1 MTVPLLVDGG
11 LVTRSE
17 AQSLERWAR
26 ANAHDPALALS
37 ASQANAL
44 DWLLASRRLD
54 LEDPWIPPAMALPGH
69 MAWWARHC
77 SAQLKRPPEAFPWA
91 CLLAAGD
98 ALEPEPHETWLVLVP
113 AALAITP
120 QQVGLRFPTPEHR
133 LPPLAREALE
143 VELAHL
149 GRVAQGRSGQL
160 YLCITEPSLRGHF
173 ELLMAH
179 PDVLVGQ
186 HLPDFEPGGDNARTW
201 RHAAHRVQMAWHALA
216 QSAEDG
222 LLVDTLWAWGA
233 GHLLGPLDAADSWL
247 RLPPRAHRIDLS
259 ASENPARDWFIDWTR
274 VLTQL
279 AGAAEATL
287 VVSHQWAGRSF
298 APPTW
303 GARIGQ
309 RLKFSRRSL
318 ADLPALLAIA
328 DPFRFDR
335 PPDA

>member
-37 ASQANAL
+37 APQAKAL
-44 DWLLASRRLD
+44 DWLLASRPLD
-54 LEDPWIPPAMALPGH
+54 VEDPWIPPAMALPGH
-69 MAWWARHC
+69 MTWWARHC
-77 SAQLKRPPEAFPWA
+77 SARLKRPPAAFPWA
-91 CLLAAGD
+91 CLLAADD
-98 ALEPEPHETWLVLVP
+98 ALDPQPHETWLVLVP
-113 AALAITP
+113 AALGITP
-120 QQVGLRFPTPEHR
+120 QQVGLRFPTPDHC

-160 YLCITEPSLRGHF
+160 YLRISEPASQDHF

-186 HLPDFEPGGDNARTW
+186 HLPDFEPGGNSARTW
-201 RHAAHRVQMAWHALA
+201 RHAAHQVQMAWHALG
-216 QSAEDG
+216 QSTEDG
-222 LLVDTLWAWGA
+222 LPVDTLWAWGA
-233 GHLLGPLDAADSWL
+233 GHLLGPLDATDSWL
-247 RLPPRAHRIDLS
+247 RLPPKAHRIDLI

-274 VLTQL
+274 LLTQL
-279 AGAAEATL
+279 AGATEATL
-287 VVSHQWAGRSF
+287 VVSHQWAARSF
-298 APPTW
+298 SPPTW
-303 GARIGQ
+303 GARLRQ
-309 RLKFSRRSL
+309 RLKFAPRSM

-328 DPFRFDR
+328 DPFRFDE
-335 PPDA
+335 PPGA

>member
-160 YLCITEPSLRGHF
+160 YLCITEPSLLGHF

-216 QSAEDG
+216 Q
-222 LLVDTLWAWGA
+222 
-233 GHLLGPLDAADSWL
+233 
-247 RLPPRAHRIDLS
+247 
-259 ASENPARDWFIDWTR
+259 
-274 VLTQL
+274 
-279 AGAAEATL
+279 
-287 VVSHQWAGRSF
+287 
-298 APPTW
+298 
-303 GARIGQ
+303 
-309 RLKFSRRSL
+309 
-318 ADLPALLAIA
+318 
-328 DPFRFDR
+328 
-335 PPDA
+335 